1 MLNESI
7 YMIFWKRLTFRGKK
21 EDSGWQGLGWGK
33 QLIIKRG
40 KEIPNKD
47 ETILYLDGGGG
58 YITVFNLSKLI
69 ELYTNKVNFT
79 VCEMCIN

>member
-1 MLNESI
+1 M
-7 YMIFWKRLTFRGKK
+7 
-21 EDSGWQGLGWGK
+21 
-33 QLIIKRG
+33 IIKRC

-47 ETILYLDGGGG
+47 ETILYLDGRGG